1 MHVVLGQVFD
11 THRLKSARSHMERH
25 VFNIYALGLQTIQE
39 IIGKVKPCRRR
50 RHGTGMTCIDR
61 LVAAFIGFFRR
72 MFDIGRQRHTAESFK
87 HLQNRFGKLQ
97 LKKFTGPTRDLD
109 FSFEVSAGGGK
120 EEFRARLRALACADH
135 RDGGE
140 LTRHALNER
149 LDSSSR
155 SLGAKK
161 PRFNHAGIVGNEE
174 IAGAKEFFDIPKST
188 VFNDLFGN
196 MKQPR
201 SGAICQRILGNEF
214 RRKLEIEI

>member
-1 MHVVLGQVFD
+1 
-11 THRLKSARSHMERH
+11 
-25 VFNIYALGLQTIQE
+25 
-39 IIGKVKPCRRR
+39 
-50 RHGTGMTCIDR
+50 
-61 LVAAFIGFFRR
+61 
-72 MFDIGRQRHTAESFK
+72 MFDIGRQRHTAEGFK

-120 EEFRARLRALACADH
+120 EEFRARLRALACANH
-135 RDGGE
+135 SDGGE
-140 LTRHALNER
+140 FTCHALNER

-155 SLGAKK
+155 SLGAEK

-196 MKQPR
+196 MSREAARSASGYWAMSSGGSSKSKSERCCSCMALLATKRIKKQKSRHSNGVR
-201 SGAICQRILGNEF
+201 SVPCRYHCEF
-214 RRKLEIEI
+214 S

>member
-1 MHVVLGQVFD
+1 MHVVLGQVFH
-11 THRLKSARSHMERH
+11 THGLKSARSHMERH
-25 VFNIYALGLQTIQE
+25 VFNIHALGLQTIQE

-72 MFDIGRQRHTAESFK
+72 MFDIGRQRHTAEGFK

-120 EEFRARLRALACADH
+120 EEFRARLRALACANH
-135 RDGGE
+135 SDGGE
-140 LTRHALNER
+140 FTCHALNER

-155 SLGAKK
+155 SLGAEK

-196 MKQPR
+196 MK
-201 SGAICQRILGNEF
+201 
-214 RRKLEIEI
+214 

>member
-1 MHVVLGQVFD
+1 M
-11 THRLKSARSHMERH
+11 
-25 VFNIYALGLQTIQE
+25 
-39 IIGKVKPCRRR
+39 
-50 RHGTGMTCIDR
+50 
-61 LVAAFIGFFRR
+61 
-72 MFDIGRQRHTAESFK
+72 
-87 HLQNRFGKLQ
+87 
-97 LKKFTGPTRDLD
+97 
-109 FSFEVSAGGGK
+109 
-120 EEFRARLRALACADH
+120 
-135 RDGGE
+135 
-140 LTRHALNER
+140 ER

-155 SLGAKK
+155 SLGAEK